1 MGDFYAIITAVCWS
15 SAVIFFDISSKS
27 FSAIQLNVI
36 KNSIGVFGFLV
47 TILIFSIP
55 IPNFT
60 SHDIYVLI
68 FSGILGIF
76 IADLLFLESLKKIGS
91 SLSALVSTIYTP
103 SIFIIAFL
111 LFKEIITPQAYA
123 GGGLVIIGIS
133 IIVYEIPKNL
143 NTKVMYVGLFFG
155 LLAHVITA
163 YSVLIIRPI
172 LNEHSILFVAL
183 YRFSVGLLGAIILSI
198 FKMGIKDLLASYR
211 KGLSSLSLLLG
222 SFLGTYL
229 SVIFWLAGYKYT
241 LAGRAAIYN
250 QLSTVFIVLMARFF
264 LKEKLSKRKVFGIT
278 IAIAGAVVVSISN

>member
-1 MGDFYAIITAVCWS
+1 
-15 SAVIFFDISSKS
+15 
-27 FSAIQLNVI
+27 
-36 KNSIGVFGFLV
+36 
-47 TILIFSIP
+47 
-55 IPNFT
+55 
-60 SHDIYVLI
+60 
-68 FSGILGIF
+68 
-76 IADLLFLESLKKIGS
+76 
-91 SLSALVSTIYTP
+91 
-103 SIFIIAFL
+103 
-111 LFKEIITPQAYA
+111 
-123 GGGLVIIGIS
+123 
-133 IIVYEIPKNL
+133 
-143 NTKVMYVGLFFG
+143 MYVGLFFG

-183 YRFSVGLLGAIILSI
+183 YRFSVGLLGAIILSV